1 MDELEIEQARMTED
15 EALDPAYQDA
25 VCCDS
30 CQEYFTQALVEG
42 DCPDCGGKLLEVDK
56 ESE

>member
-15 EALDPAYQDA
+15 EALDPSYQDA